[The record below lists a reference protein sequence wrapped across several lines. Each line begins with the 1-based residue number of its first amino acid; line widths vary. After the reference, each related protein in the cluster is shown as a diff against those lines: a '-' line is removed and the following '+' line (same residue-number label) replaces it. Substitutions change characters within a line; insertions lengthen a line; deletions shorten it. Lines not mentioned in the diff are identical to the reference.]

1 MKPLQKIG
9 LLIPVL
15 TMAGCVSLAPDYQR
29 PDSPVMAEWRDTQ
42 AAQQNSSA
50 VATNKVMAAIKWQD
64 YFQDPKLRQ
73 VINLALTNNRDL
85 RIALLNIEQAR
96 AKYGIQEATLWPS
109 ISVSSSKTAS
119 RTPASVNGGDSATI
133 SHQYEAGI
141 GFSSYELD
149 LFGRISSLKDE
160 ALESYLSTVETQRST
175 RLSLIAEVA
184 NNWLTLATNLQL
196 QALARQTL
204 NSQLETLK
212 LTQKMYNQGIASK
225 LNLAQVQSSVET
237 ARVDVA
243 TYKAQVA
250 QDRNALEL
258 VVGTQLKD
266 NLLPTVKLEKTIAL
280 APIPANLKSSVLLQR
295 PDVLAA
301 EHSLQGANAN
311 IGAARAAFF
320 PTISL
325 TASAGRS
332 SNQLNDLFSSS
343 NRNWSFTPSI
353 SLPIFNAGSLSASLK
368 ESKVRRDIAVAEYE
382 KTIQIAF
389 KEVAD
394 VLSVRASLDER
405 LKAQKAL
412 VKANSQS
419 YTLSNA
425 RYRNGLDSYLDAL
438 DSQRQLYSAQQAL
451 IQLQLT
457 EYSNRVTL
465 FKVLGGGTEA

>member
-1 MKPLQKIG
+1 MKPLQKICV
-9 LLIPVL
+9 LIPVL
-15 TMAGCVSLAPDYQR
+15 TMAGCVSLAPDYQQ
-29 PDSPVMAEWRDTQ
+29 PDSPVTAEWRDTK

-50 VATNKVMAAIKWQD
+50 VATHKTVAAIKWQD
-64 YFQDPKLRQ
+64 YFQDRKLRQ

-96 AKYGIQEATLWPS
+96 AKYGIQEAELWPS

-119 RTPASVNGGDSATI
+119 RTPTNGSDSATI

-141 GFSSYELD
+141 GFSNYELD

-196 QALARQTL
+196 QALAQQTL

-212 LTQKMYNQGIASK
+212 LTQKMYSQGIASK

-301 EHSLQGANAN
+301 EHSLKGANAN

-343 NRNWSFTPSI
+343 NRSWSFTPSI
-353 SLPIFNAGSLSASLK
+353 SIPIFNAGSLSASLK
-368 ESKVRRDIAVAEYE
+368 ESKVKRDIAVADYE
-382 KTIQIAF
+382 KTIQTAF

-394 VLSVRASLDER
+394 VLAVRGSLDER

-465 FKVLGGGTEA
+465 FKVLGGGTNT

>member
-1 MKPLQKIG
+1 MKPLQKICV
-9 LLIPVL
+9 LIPAL
-15 TMAGCVSLAPDYQR
+15 TMAGCVSLTPDYQR
-29 PDSPVMAEWRDTQ
+29 PDSPVTAEWRDTK

-50 VATNKVMAAIKWQD
+50 IATNKTVAAIKWQD
-64 YFQDPKLRQ
+64 YFQEPKLRQ

-96 AKYGIQEATLWPS
+96 AKYGIQEAELWPS

-119 RTPASVNGGDSATI
+119 RTPVNGSDSSTI

-160 ALESYLSTVETQRST
+160 ALESYFSTVETQRST

-196 QALARQTL
+196 QALAQQTL

-266 NLLPTVKLEKTIAL
+266 NLLPSIKLEKTIAL
-280 APIPANLKSSVLLQR
+280 APIPANLKSSVLFQR

-301 EHSLQGANAN
+301 EHSLKGANAN

-332 SNQLNDLFSSS
+332 SNQLNHLFSSS
-343 NRNWSFTPSI
+343 NRSWSFTPSI
-353 SLPIFNAGSLSASLK
+353 SIPILNVGSLSASLK
-368 ESKVRRDIAVAEYE
+368 ESKVKRDIAVAEYE
-382 KTIQIAF
+382 KTIQTAF

-394 VLSVRASLDER
+394 VLAVRGSLDER

-419 YTLSNA
+419 YILSNA

-465 FKVLGGGTEA
+465 FKVLGGGTKT